1 MAHQEVTARSKILNR
16 FRHLHLRKNLSP
28 GGLIALVFLS
38 TMCMDDGGDLFVKDG
53 TSVKFC
59 FHESIREGCDQITHD
74 VEVCFVSI

>member
-1 MAHQEVTARSKILNR
+1 
-16 FRHLHLRKNLSP
+16 
-28 GGLIALVFLS
+28 
-38 TMCMDDGGDLFVKDG
+38 MCMDDDGDLFVKDG